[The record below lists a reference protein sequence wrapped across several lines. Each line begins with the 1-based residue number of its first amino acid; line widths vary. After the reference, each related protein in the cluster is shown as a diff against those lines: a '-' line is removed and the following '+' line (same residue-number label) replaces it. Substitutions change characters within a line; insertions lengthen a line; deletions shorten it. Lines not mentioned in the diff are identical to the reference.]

1 MAGPSELA
9 GAYSYCRCLLPGRH
23 VREDERTSFPS
34 AHPVDLRLGHVKGV
48 TKPEQAERANGVHT
62 EVSVGRQGP
71 PPAGGPV
78 FHGRLTRVG
87 VHSSFG

>member
-1 MAGPSELA
+1 MSL
-9 GAYSYCRCLLPGRH
+9 SLGRR

-48 TKPEQAERANGVHT
+48 TKPEQTERANGVHT

-71 PPAGGPV
+71 PPVGELV
-78 FHGRLTRVG
+78 FHGRNPRG
-87 VHSSFG
+87 VRSSFG